1 MKKDKL
7 DIDEKNII
15 ENKYQCLPDK
25 TDDFI
30 NEFINV
36 ETAQI
41 KNINTFKK
49 RILGLTSYFRSA
61 QEGLLPK
68 LIKTE
73 NDEPYFIEEVEFSS
87 YQFGV
92 YENEKA

>member
-1 MKKDKL
+1 MSL
-7 DIDEKNII
+7 
-15 ENKYQCLPDK
+15 CH
-25 TDDFI
+25 
-30 NEFINV
+30 V

-61 QEGLLPK
+61 QEGLLPT

-73 NDEPYFIEEVEFSS
+73 NDEPYFIEEVEFSP

-92 YENEKA
+92 YEKMRKLEADKTEKINKAKRIEKGEMMIHKIFLV